1 MTTTYEILCRQQ
13 VRVILVDHVNVFF
26 TAHCETALSD
36 IMYTA
41 YYLLGSLKTSP
52 KWPTKSINQHMATKN
67 IKAAGGPTHAKEI
80 TLI

>member
-1 MTTTYEILCRQQ
+1 
-13 VRVILVDHVNVFF
+13 
-26 TAHCETALSD
+26 
-36 IMYTA
+36 MYTVH
-41 YYLLGSLKTSP
+41 YLLGSLKTSP